1 MHEVL
6 NSLASCY
13 SLPCFISNRVQII
26 LTASRHSLRN
36 TAKLCKC
43 SRGTVQKWVRRVEIQ
58 IEKLGAAHHNK
69 DFLREIL
76 IRTLTDAERSG
87 RPDIYTAEQ
96 LCRIIKLATEKADDY
111 GYPISHW
118 SSRELAMEVRKQGI
132 AAEISD
138 RSVGRILDSVDLKP
152 HKSRY
157 WLNAKCKDEEF
168 DERVAEVCSIY
179 QNAQAL
185 NALNIKVVSVDEK
198 TGIQALERIAP
209 DKGALPGSPEK
220 REAEY
225 ERHGTL
231 CLIPSF
237 DVATGRIGEYFIGET
252 RSEFDFAEHIK
263 KTVNTDSEARWIF
276 IADQLNTHKS
286 ESLVRLV
293 AEDEGIAMQY
303 LGKKEKYGI
312 LKSLDSR
319 MEFLEKKEHRIRF
332 FYTPK
337 HCSWLN
343 QIEIWFGIISRKLL
357 RQFSF
362 KSKTK
367 LKEKMI
373 EFIDYFNATMSKPFK
388 WTYQG
393 KALKA

>member
-6 NSLASCY
+6 NSLVSCY
-13 SLPCFISNRVQII
+13 SLPGFISTRAQII
-26 LTASRHSLRN
+26 LTSTRHSLRD
-36 TAKLCKC
+36 AARRCKC
-43 SRGTVQKWVRRVEIQ
+43 SRGTVQKWVRRVEAQ
-58 IEKLGAAHHNK
+58 IEKLAANHCNR
-69 DFLREIL
+69 DFLRELL

-96 LCRIIKLATEKADDY
+96 LCRIIKLATEKAVDY

-118 SSRELAMEVRKQGI
+118 SVRELAMEVRKQGI
-132 AAEISD
+132 AAGISD
-138 RSVGRILDSVDLKP
+138 RSVGRILDCVDLKP

-157 WLNAKCKDEEF
+157 WLNAKCKDGEF
-168 DERVAEVCSIY
+168 DARVAEVCKIY

-185 NALNIKVVSVDEK
+185 SALNIKVISVDEK
-198 TGIQALERIAP
+198 TGIQALERIAS

-220 REAEY
+220 HEVEY

-237 DVATGRIGEYFIGET
+237 NVATGRIGEYFIGET
-252 RSEFDFAEHIK
+252 RNESDFAEHIR
-263 KTVNTDSEARWIF
+263 KTVDADPEAKWIF

-293 AEDEGIAMQY
+293 AGYECMATQD
-303 LGKKEKYGI
+303 LGEKEKCGI
-312 LKSLDSR
+312 LKNLDSR

-332 FYTPK
+332 LYTPK

-357 RQFSF
+357 RRFSF
-362 KSKTK
+362 ESKDK
-367 LKEKMI
+367 LREKI
-373 EFIDYFNATMSKPFK
+373 VEFIDYFNATMSKPFK

>member
-26 LTASRHSLRN
+26 LTATRHSLRN

-209 DKGALPGSPEK
+209 DKGALPGSPK
-220 REAEY
+220 NAKLNMN
-225 ERHGTL
+225 GT
-231 CLIPSF
+231 
-237 DVATGRIGEYFIGET
+237 VH
-252 RSEFDFAEHIK
+252 FA
-263 KTVNTDSEARWIF
+263 
-276 IADQLNTHKS
+276 
-286 ESLVRLV
+286 
-293 AEDEGIAMQY
+293 
-303 LGKKEKYGI
+303 
-312 LKSLDSR
+312 
-319 MEFLEKKEHRIRF
+319 
-332 FYTPK
+332 
-337 HCSWLN
+337 
-343 QIEIWFGIISRKLL
+343 
-357 RQFSF
+357 
-362 KSKTK
+362 
-367 LKEKMI
+367 
-373 EFIDYFNATMSKPFK
+373 
-388 WTYQG
+388 
-393 KALKA
+393 